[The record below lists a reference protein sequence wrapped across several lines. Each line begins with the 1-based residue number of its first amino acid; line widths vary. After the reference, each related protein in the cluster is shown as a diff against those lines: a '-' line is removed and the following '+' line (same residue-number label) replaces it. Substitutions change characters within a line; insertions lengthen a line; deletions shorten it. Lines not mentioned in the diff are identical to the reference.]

1 MRISDWSS
9 DVCSSDLACGPFIPP
24 SRWRFRK
31 ERSMAHQHRHDAR
44 LALGIGAF
52 AIGAIAAAALQN
64 RRNSRG
70 ADASALGRTAR
81 HGRGRKLGDSTV
93 IGQTATVHRRSDEHT
108 SELQSLIRISYAVF
122 SLKQNTH
129 KTA

>member
-1 MRISDWSS
+1 ME
-9 DVCSSDLACGPFIPP
+9 ACGPFIPP

-64 RRNSRG
+64 RRTSRG
-70 ADASALGRTAR
+70 ADDSAPGRTVR
-81 HGRGRKLGDSTV
+81 HGWGRKFGDYTV
-93 IGQTATVHRRSDEHT
+93 IGKTRSAERRVGTECVNKCRS
-108 SELQSLIRISYAVF
+108 R
-122 SLKQNTH
+122 
-129 KTA
+129 